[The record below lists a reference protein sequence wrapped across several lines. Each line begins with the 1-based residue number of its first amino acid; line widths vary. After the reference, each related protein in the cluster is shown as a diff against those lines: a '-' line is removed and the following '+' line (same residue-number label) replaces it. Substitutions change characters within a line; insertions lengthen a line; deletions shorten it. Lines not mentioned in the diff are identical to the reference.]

1 MNKPNLLGLIVVTA
15 CFAACCSAGAQSV
28 HHDRMD
34 ARAAHAD
41 YMHLKADRRIAR
53 MHHNWGKVKED
64 NRLMAV
70 DRKFMRKDRRK
81 VMRAGY

>member
-1 MNKPNLLGLIVVTA
+1 
-15 CFAACCSAGAQSV
+15 
-28 HHDRMD
+28 MD